1 VSAKLRV
8 LPLGGLGE
16 IGKNMTVVEHDGRI
30 IVVDVG
36 LRFPTP
42 EMVGI
47 DLVLPDFSYLRER
60 AGEIEAIVVTHG
72 HEDHLG
78 ALPWVLRELE
88 KSNPSVL
95 PPVYGGALTMAM
107 ARSKL
112 EEHKLRDVE
121 LSDVAP
127 GEVLEL
133 GPFSME
139 MVHMTHSIPD
149 SSAVALGTELGTVLI
164 TGDYKFDQT
173 PVDGPPADVSRLA
186 ELGRE
191 GVLLLCG
198 DSTNVDREGFSPSE
212 SVVGRHLEEVFARC
226 EGRIVVTSFASNIH
240 RVQQVVDAAE
250 ALGRKVALVGR
261 SMRKNVGIGRTL
273 GHIEVPDG
281 MLVGPREIEDF
292 ADDRIVIISTG
303 SQGEPLS
310 ALRRM
315 AYRDHPQVQ
324 LRRGDT
330 VVFSATPVPGNERAV
345 NETIDRLYHIGCQV
359 VTPRDAPVHASGHG
373 YAEEVKLMLNL
384 VQPRY
389 VMPFHGDF
397 KRLRL
402 HSQLAEAVGIAPEDI
417 FQGDNGLP
425 LDLDARG
432 ARFGEHEQSGMVFVD
447 GVEIGDMADV
457 ALRDRRMLSADG
469 IFIVVATIAEQ
480 DGRSVADPEVIFRGV
495 PFLDEAGKLV
505 EKIRATVEESLQR
518 AAEEEIREVDLIQQ
532 TLHDDL
538 AQLVYD
544 RLKRRPMVLPVV
556 VEV

>member
-1 VSAKLRV
+1 MSDLRV

-16 IGKNMTVVEHDGRI
+16 IGKNMTVVEYDGRI
-30 IVVDVG
+30 VVVDVG

-60 AGEIEAIVVTHG
+60 AKDIEAIVVTHG

-78 ALPWVLRELE
+78 ALPWVLRELAA
-88 KSNPSVL
+88 KGAT
-95 PPVYGGALTMAM
+95 PPVYGGPLTMAM

-112 EEHKLRDVE
+112 EEHRLKDVE
-121 LSDVAP
+121 LFDLESADTV
-127 GEVLEL
+127 EL
-133 GPFSME
+133 GPFGVE
-139 MVHMTHSIPD
+139 LIHMTHSIPD
-149 SSAVALGTELGTVLI
+149 ASAVALESELGTVLI

-198 DSTNVDREGFSPSE
+198 DSTNVDRPGFSPSE
-212 SVVGRHLEEVFARC
+212 SVVGPHLEETFARC

-240 RVQQVVDAAE
+240 RVQQVMDAAY
-250 ALGRKVALVGR
+250 ALDRKVTLVGR
-261 SMRKNVGIGRTL
+261 SMRKNVGIGRQL
-273 GHIEVPDG
+273 DHIEVPEG
-281 MLVGPREIEDF
+281 LLVGPREIEDF
-292 ADDRIVIISTG
+292 PDERIVIISTG

-324 LRRGDT
+324 LREGDT
-330 VVFSATPVPGNERAV
+330 VVFSATPIPGNERAV
-345 NETIDRLYHIGCQV
+345 NETIDRLYHIGCEV

-384 VQPRY
+384 VKPRY

-402 HSQLAEAVGIAPEDI
+402 HAQLAEAVGVPPESI
-417 FQGDNGLP
+417 FKGDNGLP
-425 LDLDARG
+425 LDMNGRG
-432 ARFGEHEQSGMVFVD
+432 ARFGEREQAGMIFVD

-495 PFLDEAGKLV
+495 PFLDEAGKLI
-505 EKIRATVEESLQR
+505 EEIRATVVGTLLR
-518 AAEEEIREVDLIQQ
+518 AAEEENREVDLIQQ
-532 TLHDDL
+532 ALHDDL
-538 AQLVYD
+538 AKLVYD
-544 RLKRRPMVLPVV
+544 RLRRRPMVLPVV